1 LYETN
6 FTMAMVYIVLM
17 VTALVIGTAGN
28 LLILVASA
36 CLKSLR
42 KTGYI
47 FIINLAAADLC
58 VAGIADPMCVVAV
71 LKGEAWFND
80 KAWLCE
86 TVAAM
91 CLTACFCAFLS
102 LTLASMNRYVFV
114 CHNMVYDRIFTKK
127 ACVVMCV
134 SVWILAFF
142 LEFPNFIGVGAHTF
156 DKKSHQCI
164 WDRTA
169 SFAYT
174 LVVSVVLI
182 GGPLL
187 TMGVCYLLIFKKIYS
202 TKFNLYQ
209 INTEDPSRMK
219 KIWSETVK
227 SCRMLFVIFL
237 IFVALWTPYAVVIAL
252 DVKDTMPTALHLFV
266 TMLAHL
272 HSSVNCGIYMICN
285 RNFRMAI
292 WRLVTCR
299 SQDKPI
305 SSISD
310 SKTGG
315 QKICNS
321 SGLSSSTFA
330 TASSKVVTP
339 VSSNE
344 GD

>member
-1 LYETN
+1 MLLYRKRNLFTVPITLWFQEPPLYESN
-6 FTMAMVYIVLM
+6 FVMALVYIVLM

-47 FIINLAAADLC
+47 FI
-58 VAGIADPMCVVAV
+58 
-71 LKGEAWFND
+71 GEAWFND
-80 KAWLCE
+80 KPWLCE

-114 CHNMVYDRIFTKK
+114 CHNMIYDRIFTKN
-127 ACVVMCV
+127 ACIVMCV
-134 SVWILAFF
+134 TAWLLAFF
-142 LEFPNFIGVGAHTF
+142 FEFPNFIGIGDHTF

-174 LVVSVVLI
+174 LIVSVVLI
-182 GGPLL
+182 GGPLVS
-187 TMGVCYLLIFKKIYS
+187 MGLCYLLIFRKIYS

-237 IFVALWTPYAVVIAL
+237 IFVALWTPYAVVIAM
-252 DVKDTMPTALHLFV
+252 DVK
-266 TMLAHL
+266 
-272 HSSVNCGIYMICN
+272 
-285 RNFRMAI
+285 
-292 WRLVTCR
+292 
-299 SQDKPI
+299 
-305 SSISD
+305 
-310 SKTGG
+310 
-315 QKICNS
+315 
-321 SGLSSSTFA
+321 
-330 TASSKVVTP
+330 
-339 VSSNE
+339 VSCLIHW
-344 GD
+344 